1 MPGSGSLPTS
11 SVASSGNANTR
22 KGTKASKQSKI
33 IILNISPDKLAQ
45 FPSSKPPS
53 RKGTSKSKST
63 ASSASTP
70 KVPVASAS
78 PVDNISDSNSTP
90 APSGTPGAS
99 NLLTPAEASKRKGV
113 PGPKP
118 GTKRAA
124 PLGPDGLP
132 KPRGK
137 PGPKKKPR
145 VEDGAADGTDN
156 GFTNKTG
163 ASTIAPLVTHKLGPK
178 ANQGAINAGLRA
190 LDRTG
195 KPCRKWIKKGLQI
208 KSFTGI
214 TWQLPTWRAPKS
226 TKINN
231 DGEANGDSQS
241 NVDSDGKEN
250 KCSSGLDS
258 EGKSSSTGDAEMGGM
273 GSVQGSSPA
282 PVITAEA

>member
-1 MPGSGSLPTS
+1 MPVSSSLATAP
-11 SVASSGNANTR
+11 VAPSGNANTR
-22 KGTKASKQSKI
+22 KGTKASKQSKVVV
-33 IILNISPDKLAQ
+33 LNLPPDKLAQ
-45 FPSSKPPS
+45 FSSSKPPS

-70 KVPVASAS
+70 KPTVASAS

-90 APSGTPGAS
+90 APSGTPGPS

-118 GTKRAA
+118 GTKRTA

-145 VEDGAADGTDN
+145 LEDGTADGTDN
-156 GFTNKTG
+156 GFTNKAG
-163 ASTIAPLVTHKLGPK
+163 PSAIPPLVAHKLGPK

-208 KSFTGI
+208 KSFTGVA
-214 TWQLPTWRAPKS
+214 WQLPTWRAPKS
-226 TKINN
+226 TKIN
-231 DGEANGDSQS
+231 ANGETDRDTRL

-250 KCSSGLDS
+250 KCSSGLNS
-258 EGKSSSTGDAEMGGM
+258 EGKSSSTGDVEMGGM

-282 PVITAEA
+282 AVVTTEA